1 MKSRSCS
8 VEVTTKSIPGLSDS
22 KGNNIKKMFIS
33 DHNIKIHNVKIIHR
47 YDIISNLNSEKIEKT
62 VYDLFSDP
70 IIEHGIANLH
80 ILNSDKIFP
89 LQPDLHIHIG
99 FKPGVT
105 DNAGKAALDGLRT
118 IYPELNNSSEVFTSK
133 IYLFWGIPDDVNID
147 EIADKLYNPMI
158 EHAITTKKEDCL
170 IKRWGILRAP
180 IKTTQPFKS
189 IKTIWNSLAYM

>member
-8 VEVTTKSIPGLSDS
+8 VQVTTKSIPGLSDS
-22 KGNNIKKMFIS
+22 KGNNIKNMFIS

-62 VYDLFSDP
+62 VYDLFCDP

-80 ILNSDKIFP
+80 ILNSDKTFP

-105 DNAGKAALDGLRT
+105 
-118 IYPELNNSSEVFTSK
+118 E
-133 IYLFWGIPDDVNID
+133 
-147 EIADKLYNPMI
+147 
-158 EHAITTKKEDCL
+158 
-170 IKRWGILRAP
+170 
-180 IKTTQPFKS
+180 
-189 IKTIWNSLAYM
+189 